1 MTWQLPEGLHSSRK
15 KCRVE
20 REEGTETICPRGCM
34 CAAPACQCRVD
45 MRRGWRGVGDRRD
58 SGNAFSKASAAEFSQ
73 TLPRQFRPQT
83 VVVANR
89 PPRPGPHPAPLA
101 QENKHKRAVG
111 WREARVSI
119 QKSNSLTD
127 IGNSSHQSPT
137 DQQAGGAQEGVALR
151 PLGRAGEVVA
161 GRNHAGIRRSASL
174 RSLLANTGENHRCF
188 DAI

>member
-1 MTWQLPEGLHSSRK
+1 M
-15 KCRVE
+15 CRS
-20 REEGTETICPRGCM
+20 
-34 CAAPACQCRVD
+34 ACQCRVD

-58 SGNAFSKASAAEFSQ
+58 SGNAFSQASAAEFSQ
-73 TLPRQFRPQT
+73 TLPRQFRPQA

-101 QENKHKRAVG
+101 QENKHKRAFG

-151 PLGRAGEVVA
+151 PLGRAGEVVT
-161 GRNHAGIRRSASL
+161 GRTYYQKH
-174 RSLLANTGENHRCF
+174 
-188 DAI
+188 